1 MISII
6 PTYNLEVLE
15 HAVGSLDNLTP
26 DYFSELT
33 DMLTD
38 LYWYCTHS
46 YAEMLSNQ
54 GVTVY
59 QYMFSYKGSPV
70 QSSY

>member
-26 DYFSELT
+26 DHFSELT

-38 LYWYCTHS
+38 LYWYCTHTL
-46 YAEMLSNQ
+46 AHLLAQQ
-54 GVTVY
+54 GATVY
-59 QYMFSYKGSPV
+59 QYLFTYKGDPPSP
-70 QSSY
+70 

>member
-26 DYFSELT
+26 DHFSELT

-38 LYWYCTHS
+38 LYWYCTH
-46 YAEMLSNQ
+46 
-54 GVTVY
+54 TVLY
-59 QYMFSYKGSPV
+59 CTVLTILTCTGTAPTP
-70 QSSY
+70 